1 MRLERRVRGFGARIW
16 LLLLLCVGARGRRR
30 PRIGNRRV
38 RGIHFLLVGW
48 LGPSGTS
55 PFLYS

>member
-16 LLLLLCVGARGRRR
+16 LLPLLCVGVRGRHRAQIGDRR
-30 PRIGNRRV
+30 A

-48 LGPSGTS
+48 LGLSDTS
-55 PFLYS
+55 PF